1 MDHKK
6 KDAMI
11 AIVTKRRDTN
21 KTTTRHFPGVDAV
34 ELDVAA
40 LQMNTTVGALVE
52 DIVAVWIATRR
63 CARAQHVGS
72 PVRAV
77 DLDGIE
83 GRQDP

>member
-21 KTTTRHFPGVDAV
+21 KTTTRHFSGVDAV
-34 ELDVAA
+34 ELDAAA

-52 DIVAVWIATRR
+52 DIVASWIATRR
-63 CARAQHVGS
+63 CKHVGS
-72 PVRAV
+72 PIRAV
-77 DLDGIE
+77 DLDGAG